1 MSHDDDKIVSLEERR
16 RAKAAAD
23 KIIKKQQKRL
33 KKGPRKPRPQFNAG
47 YALIGALVVVTLL
60 ISFMNSRKST
70 NMLSLQVVGDTIYGN
85 GTTDGTSLNYALGVF
100 NDNPQVRRIVLQ
112 NMPGTRDGQTN
123 LRLAEA
129 IRRRG
134 ISTHLEA
141 RSVIASG
148 AVDLFIA
155 GENRSMDCGAKIG
168 VHSWRTAPGQ
178 SPESIGKDQFAVDH
192 EIFLKKMGV
201 DPAFYAFTRDAAL
214 PSDIHYM
221 SLQEI
226 RDFGL
231 LTKPVDCS

>member
-1 MSHDDDKIVSLEERR
+1 MSHDDDKVVSLEERR

-23 KIIKKQQKRL
+23 KIIQKQQKRL
-33 KKGPRKPRPQFNAG
+33 KKGPRKPLPKFNMG
-47 YALIGALVVVTLL
+47 YALIGALVVITLL
-60 ISFMNSRKST
+60 MSFKNSRQAPGDL
-70 NMLSLQVVGDTIYGN
+70 NLQVVGDTVYGN
-85 GTTDGTSLNYALGVF
+85 GSTDSKSFNYALEIF
-100 NDNPQVRRIVLQ
+100 NDNPQIRRLVLQ
-112 NMPGTRDGQTN
+112 NMPGTKDGQTN
-123 LRLAEA
+123 IRLAEA

-155 GENRSMDCGAKIG
+155 GENRSLECGAKIG

-178 SPESIGKDQFAVDH
+178 SPESLGKDQFQLDH
-192 EIFLKKMGV
+192 EVFLKKMGI

-221 SLQEI
+221 SMDEI
-226 RDFGL
+226 NQFGL
-231 LTKPVDCS
+231 LTEPANCP